1 MDANFCIE
9 ALEEA
14 LKRGQPDIFNT
25 DQGSQFTSRKPS
37 SKLLQATWG
46 VLMSMDGKGRYRY
59 KNNIFVE
66 GLWRTVKYE
75 EVYLKAIPGWTG
87 RQEWT
92 QGVLPILQQP
102 TTPPGPG

>member
-25 DQGSQFTSRKPS
+25 DQGSQFTSREFI
-37 SKLLQATWG
+37 QALRDWG
-46 VLMSMDGKGRYRY
+46 VKISMDGEGRYGIRTTFSLRGCGAHE
-59 KNNIFVE
+59 IRGGVSE
-66 GLWRTVKYE
+66 G
-75 EVYLKAIPGWTG
+75 IPGWTG